1 MKTFSYCLL
10 THILALVVCVA
21 VGVVGFVH
29 GLLFSSFACTLI
41 SIGICFSMYRIQ
53 RRTVENLK
61 RTIACLK
68 RKDFSG
74 IVPPA
79 FADKEIREL
88 SSELTE
94 VIQELKGNLL
104 NEEAKYQYYE
114 NLLNKVD
121 TAVIVCS
128 ATGRIDWMNKAALH
142 LLGDTATLPGEIPEA
157 LEQHHQIVRLNNQT
171 PGLELAVSSTL
182 ITIKG
187 RERSIITLKNIHSA
201 LEKTEMEAWQNTPII
216 SLSDTLSERS
226 REYPQSEHTR
236 TSISQGLD
244 IIHRRCKGLME
255 FVENYRKLT
264 RISPP
269 VKTCI
274 EVDAFFEDLKRLVA
288 ENNVCFRVA
297 KKGMVWNADRPQ
309 MEQVFLNLLKNAHEA
324 CSRRT
329 SPKVEVLAEPM
340 TNGIRFLVSD
350 KPPNRTVRVSDSACA
365 ARLFPCTADEST

>member
-68 RKDFSG
+68 RKDL
-74 IVPPA
+74 
-79 FADKEIREL
+79 EIREL

-128 ATGRIDWMNKAALH
+128 ATGRIDWMNKTALH

-157 LEQHHQIVRLNNQT
+157 LEQQHQIVRLNNQT

-201 LEKTEMEAWQNTPII
+201 LEKTEMEAWQKLIRVLTHEIMNSITPII

-236 TSISQGLD
+236 TSISQGLALQGTD
-244 IIHRRCKGLME
+244 GVRRELPEADPCLTPGQDLHRSG
-255 FVENYRKLT
+255 
-264 RISPP
+264 
-269 VKTCI
+269 
-274 EVDAFFEDLKRLVA
+274 
-288 ENNVCFRVA
+288 CF
-297 KKGMVWNADRPQ
+297 
-309 MEQVFLNLLKNAHEA
+309 L
-324 CSRRT
+324 
-329 SPKVEVLAEPM
+329 
-340 TNGIRFLVSD
+340 
-350 KPPNRTVRVSDSACA
+350 
-365 ARLFPCTADEST
+365 

>member
-128 ATGRIDWMNKAALH
+128 ATGRIDWMN
-142 LLGDTATLPGEIPEA
+142 I
-157 LEQHHQIVRLNNQT
+157 IRL
-171 PGLELAVSSTL
+171 
-182 ITIKG
+182 
-187 RERSIITLKNIHSA
+187 SA
-201 LEKTEMEAWQNTPII
+201 
-216 SLSDTLSERS
+216 
-226 REYPQSEHTR
+226 
-236 TSISQGLD
+236 
-244 IIHRRCKGLME
+244 
-255 FVENYRKLT
+255 
-264 RISPP
+264 
-269 VKTCI
+269 
-274 EVDAFFEDLKRLVA
+274 
-288 ENNVCFRVA
+288 
-297 KKGMVWNADRPQ
+297 
-309 MEQVFLNLLKNAHEA
+309 
-324 CSRRT
+324 
-329 SPKVEVLAEPM
+329 
-340 TNGIRFLVSD
+340 
-350 KPPNRTVRVSDSACA
+350 
-365 ARLFPCTADEST
+365 